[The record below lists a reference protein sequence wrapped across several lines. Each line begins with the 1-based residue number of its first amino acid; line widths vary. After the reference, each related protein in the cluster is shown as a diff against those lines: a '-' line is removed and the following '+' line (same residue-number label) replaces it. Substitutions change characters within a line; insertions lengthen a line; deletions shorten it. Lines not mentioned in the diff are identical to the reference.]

1 MLASGTCAA
10 EADRDSST
18 ARRSDFLTFSAPAGE
33 RPATTETII
42 DGLKAAILPN
52 GRLIT
57 PAGVEANVEAPKPFG
72 LALSP
77 DGKMLATLNSGAGP
91 FSLSL
96 ITQLDSPIPEVKRV
110 DVNAS
115 FMGVTFSP
123 DSKLVYLAGGENGNI
138 WVGDTATG
146 SIIGSVNLN
155 GSHTP
160 ARPAPG
166 CGSESAKPVQ
176 GCLPGNM
183 VLSRDGRYLYV
194 VTRRLSGPRDRC
206 LKIQQGSMRRASES
220 QQLRRD
226 QPPQS

>member
-1 MLASGTCAA
+1 MQMTYCLRHEALAALMSGALVLGMLASGTCTA

-57 PAGVEANVEAPKPFG
+57 PAGTEVNVEAPKPFG

-96 ITQLDSPIPEVKRV
+96 ITQLDSPTPNVKRIN
-110 DVNAS
+110 VNAS

-123 DSKLVYLAGGENGNI
+123 DSKLVYLSGGENGNI

-146 SIIGSVNLN
+146 RI
-155 GSHTP
+155 
-160 ARPAPG
+160 
-166 CGSESAKPVQ
+166 
-176 GCLPGNM
+176 
-183 VLSRDGRYLYV
+183 
-194 VTRRLSGPRDRC
+194 
-206 LKIQQGSMRRASES
+206 
-220 QQLRRD
+220 
-226 QPPQS
+226 

>member
-1 MLASGTCAA
+1 MIYCLRHEALAALMSGALVLGMLASGTCAA
-10 EADRDSST
+10 ATDSDLST

-57 PAGVEANVEAPKPFG
+57 PAGTEVNVEAPKPFG

-91 FSLSL
+91 FSLTL
-96 ITQLDSPIPEVKRV
+96 ITQLDSPTPNVKRIN
-110 DVNAS
+110 VNAS

-123 DSKLVYLAGGENGNI
+123 DSKLVYLSGGENGNI

-146 SIIGSVNLN
+146 RI
-155 GSHTP
+155 
-160 ARPAPG
+160 
-166 CGSESAKPVQ
+166 
-176 GCLPGNM
+176 
-183 VLSRDGRYLYV
+183 
-194 VTRRLSGPRDRC
+194 
-206 LKIQQGSMRRASES
+206 
-220 QQLRRD
+220 
-226 QPPQS
+226 

>member
-1 MLASGTCAA
+1 MTYCLRHEALAALMSGALVLGMLASGTCAT

-18 ARRSDFLTFSAPAGE
+18 TRRSDFLTFSAPAGE

-96 ITQLDSPIPEVKRV
+96 ITQLDSPIPEVSLP
-110 DVNAS
+110 D
-115 FMGVTFSP
+115 TF
-123 DSKLVYLAGGENGNI
+123 
-138 WVGDTATG
+138 
-146 SIIGSVNLN
+146 
-155 GSHTP
+155 
-160 ARPAPG
+160 
-166 CGSESAKPVQ
+166 PV
-176 GCLPGNM
+176 
-183 VLSRDGRYLYV
+183 
-194 VTRRLSGPRDRC
+194 
-206 LKIQQGSMRRASES
+206 
-220 QQLRRD
+220 LRHID
-226 QPPQS
+226 